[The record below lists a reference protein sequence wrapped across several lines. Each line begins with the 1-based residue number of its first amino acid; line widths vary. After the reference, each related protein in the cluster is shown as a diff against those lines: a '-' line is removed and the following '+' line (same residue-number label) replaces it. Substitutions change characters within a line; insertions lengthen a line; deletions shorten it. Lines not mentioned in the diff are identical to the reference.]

1 MKTRWNRLEGAS
13 RVENAEKANAEKAN
27 QHEEQQIEWSRED
40 KESHVD

>member
-13 RVENAEKANAEKAN
+13 RVENVEKTN